1 MSSYNCLFSLGSIG
15 GLRGL
20 LLAAFAW
27 CAITAAS
34 FAEAPTADATDSTAI
49 KPAADKAVEKA
60 DEQTDKAKAV
70 PKRLPP
76 PADAQPMPGAK
87 NVWINRNTHTVYVDG
102 AVSLRQGVLEMFAC
116 PKGTKEHESVVALD
130 CKAYLVHTSLLAVG
144 AKSGTPVRFVEEYI
158 PPTGDVIDV
167 SVQWIDPAGK
177 RQTARAQQWVK
188 DVKTGKAMT
197 CEWVFAGSGFWKDE
211 QTGKN
216 HYMAEGGDLICV
228 ANFSTATLDVT
239 AESTQANDGLMF
251 EAFTEHVPA
260 LGTPVRVVLTA
271 KPAAD
276 KPADGLPANGEP
288 ADGVPA
294 KPVKLQ

>member
-1 MSSYNCLFSLGSIG
+1 MSSYKCLFSLGSIG
-15 GLRGL
+15 GLRGRA
-20 LLAAFAW
+20 LASLTLM
-27 CAITAAS
+27 AIGSHCLADG
-34 FAEAPTADATDSTAI
+34 PTPAADATDSTAI
-49 KPAADKAVEKA
+49 KHTAAEAASEAAVKSA
-60 DEQTDKAKAV
+60 

-76 PADAQPMPGAK
+76 PPGAQAMPGVK
-87 NVWINRNTHTVYVDG
+87 NIWVDRKTHTVYVDG

-130 CKAYLVHTSLLAVG
+130 CKAYLVHTALLAVG
-144 AKSGTPVRFVEEYI
+144 AKSGTPVKFVEEYI
-158 PPTGDVIDV
+158 PPTGDVIDI

-177 RQTARAQQWVK
+177 RQTARAQEWVK
-188 DVKTGKAMT
+188 DAKTGKAMD
-197 CEWVFAGSGFWKDE
+197 CQWVFAGSGFWKDE

-251 EAFTEHVPA
+251 EAFTKHVPA
-260 LGTPVRVVLTA
+260 LGTPVRVVLKPRLEGEKAAA
-271 KPAAD
+271 KPDSAPM
-276 KPADGLPANGEP
+276 KP
-288 ADGVPA
+288 V